1 MRESTQAASPGP
13 VMTFVAAGE
22 WIAVRVAQMDRV
34 ALGTRLWQVPLAR
47 QGYLGLMDNG
57 QELIPVLQLS
67 GANHERAGGTGEHL
81 VVILHV
87 RGEAVGVAI
96 ERAGRL
102 CERVELVSPPRSAP
116 EGLGAA
122 VRHVRADGSDV
133 WLLDTDHLWQE
144 PPLSKTA

>member
-1 MRESTQAASPGP
+1 
-13 VMTFVAAGE
+13 MTFVVAGE
-22 WIAVRVAQMDRV
+22 WVAVRIAQMDRV
-34 ALGTRLWQVPLAR
+34 AQGARLWQVPLAR

-57 QELIPVLQLS
+57 QELIPVLQLPGGS
-67 GANHERAGGTGEHL
+67 HERAGGTGEHL

-87 RGEAVGVAI
+87 RGETVGVAI

-102 CERVELVSPPRSAP
+102 CERVDLLSPTQGAP
-116 EGLGAA
+116 SGLGAA
-122 VRHVRADGSDV
+122 ARRARADGSDV